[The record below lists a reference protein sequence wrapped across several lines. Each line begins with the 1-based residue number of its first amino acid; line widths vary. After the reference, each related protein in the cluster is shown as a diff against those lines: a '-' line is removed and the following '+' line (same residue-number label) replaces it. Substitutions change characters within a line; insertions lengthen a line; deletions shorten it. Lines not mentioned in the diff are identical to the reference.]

1 MAGYRKP
8 RIIRPK
14 EKNVP
19 KGYDSKWEHKL
30 HTTILKDWQHH
41 SDKVSYIV
49 EHEYEPDF
57 VKTIGNKEYLLEA
70 KGRFWDYQ
78 EYNKYVWIRKALK
91 PNQELVFLFSSPY
104 SPMPQ
109 AKRRKDGTKRTHAKG
124 RDHDTHWGVHA
135 MAHRTHQ
142 AAGTAQAT
150 PAVGTIT
157 AKTPIPRRND
167 RQPDGQ
173 RIQAL

>member
-14 EKNVP
+14 EKDVP

-30 HTTILKDWQHH
+30 HTTILKDWQRH

-57 VKTIGNKEYLLEA
+57 VKTIGDKEYLLEA

-109 AKRRKDGTKRTHAKG
+109 AKRRKDGTKRTHAEWADKNNFLWYNE
-124 RDHDTHWGVHA
+124 DNLPEEW
-135 MAHRTHQ
+135 
-142 AAGTAQAT
+142 
-150 PAVGTIT
+150 
-157 AKTPIPRRND
+157 K
-167 RQPDGQ
+167 
-173 RIQAL
+173 